1 MDVLQVLEFL
11 QTQAVLQGLGGLGLA
26 NVVDSAVLHVEL
38 VGEGE
43 ACDEA
48 VAVDDELLDVEGLG
62 RLEQVVVVKGLQVRL
77 VHVWRHEGLVEVVG
91 EVDALGQVVFVV
103 DADLLGS

>member
-1 MDVLQVLEFL
+1 M
-11 QTQAVLQGLGGLGLA
+11 
-26 NVVDSAVLHVEL
+26 
-38 VGEGE
+38 
-43 ACDEA
+43 
-48 VAVDDELLDVEGLG
+48 
-62 RLEQVVVVKGLQVRL
+62 